1 MKLTPRHAQT
11 CESER
16 RAMVNEIITKRRIIA
31 RQMMHVMMKVRRQER
46 DFGNYL
52 MFYEANVNDVS

>member
-1 MKLTPRHAQT
+1 
-11 CESER
+11 
-16 RAMVNEIITKRRIIA
+16 
-31 RQMMHVMMKVRRQER
+31 MHVMMKVRRQER